1 MPGPVTAAEF
11 KAAMSSFGAGVTVV
25 TTLDSAGA
33 PAGLTV
39 TAFSS
44 VSKTPPLCLVCIG
57 HQADAYPIMRTAR
70 SFAVN
75 VLASN
80 QAAIAMRFAT
90 HGIDKF
96 EGVRVHPGPA
106 RACPLIDGTLAA
118 LECSVTNVV
127 VAGDHDVLIGT
138 IEHVEVRDGEALAYF
153 RGRYCDVVPRP

>member
-1 MPGPVTAAEF
+1 MPAPVGPAEF

-25 TTLDSAGA
+25 TTLDSSGA

-57 HQADAYPIMRTAR
+57 HEADAYPRVKTAR

-75 VLASN
+75 VLSSD
-80 QAAIAMRFAT
+80 QAAIAAQFAT

-96 EGVRVHPGPA
+96 AGVRVHPGPA
-106 RACPLIDGTLAA
+106 RGCPLI
-118 LECSVTNVV
+118 E
-127 VAGDHDVLIGT
+127 
-138 IEHVEVRDGEALAYF
+138 
-153 RGRYCDVVPRP
+153 

>member
-25 TTLDSAGA
+25 TTRDPSGA

-57 HQADAYPIMRTAR
+57 HEADAYPVMKTAKT
-70 SFAVN
+70 FAVN
-75 VLASN
+75 LLAST
-80 QAAIAMRFAT
+80 QAAIATRFAT

-96 EGVRVHPGPA
+96 AGVGVHPGPA
-106 RACPLIDGTLAA
+106 LGCPLLDGTIAA
-118 LECSVTNVV
+118 
-127 VAGDHDVLIGT
+127 
-138 IEHVEVRDGEALAYF
+138 
-153 RGRYCDVVPRP
+153 